1 MTDQPTTFAALATL
15 AFVLGARHGFDADH
29 LATIDGLTR
38 LHRIGRRWC
47 GLLFSLGHGAVVVAV
62 VVALTALHR
71 QWQVPDWF
79 QATGTAVSLAF
90 LLLLGVA
97 NLRALLAAPVGQ
109 VLQPV
114 GFKGRWLGA
123 LLQGRH
129 PLWAAAVGALFAL
142 SFDTLS
148 QAALFAVA
156 GSEHGGGQATLLALL
171 FVAGMLVT
179 DGINGWWV
187 ARLLAATDARAVRAS
202 RVMGGAVAAISLG
215 VAALGIARWL
225 SPHVDGWADDQGLA
239 IGLVVMLVLAASYA
253 LARFLAQRA
262 QPALA

>member
-1 MTDQPTTFAALATL
+1 MDTLPTTFPALAAL
-15 AFVLGARHGFDADH
+15 AFVLGARHGLDADH

-38 LHRIGRRWC
+38 LHRIGRHWC

-79 QATGTAVSLAF
+79 QATGTVVSLAF

-97 NLRALLAAPVGQ
+97 NLRALMATPAGQ

-156 GSEHGGGQATLLALL
+156 GNDHGGGQATLLALL

-187 ARLLAATDARAVRAS
+187 ARLLAASDARAVRAS
-202 RVMGGAVAAISLG
+202 RVMGGTVAAISLG

-239 IGLVVMLVLAASYA
+239 LGATVLLVMAGSYTLARA
-253 LARFLAQRA
+253 LARRVSPSLA
-262 QPALA
+262 

>member
-1 MTDQPTTFAALATL
+1 MDSLPTSFPALAAL
-15 AFVLGARHGFDADH
+15 AFVLGARHGLDADH

-38 LHRIGRRWC
+38 LHRHGRRWC
-47 GLLFSLGHGAVVVAV
+47 GLLFSLGHGAVVLV
-62 VVALTALHR
+62 VVLALSALHR

-90 LLLLGVA
+90 LLALGVA
-97 NLRALLAAPVGQ
+97 NLRALMAAPAGQ

-156 GSEHGGGQATLLALL
+156 GGGHGAPHAAVLALL
-171 FVAGMLVT
+171 FMAGMLLT
-179 DGINGWWV
+179 DGVNGWWV
-187 ARLLAATDARAVRAS
+187 ARLLAASDARAARAS
-202 RVMGGAVAAISLG
+202 RVMGGTVSAVALG

-225 SPHVDGWADDQGLA
+225 SPQVDGWADDQGLA
-239 IGLVVMLVLAASYA
+239 IGLLVLLVLAASYV
-253 LARFLAQRA
+253 LARSLAQRA
-262 QPALA
+262 QPAPV